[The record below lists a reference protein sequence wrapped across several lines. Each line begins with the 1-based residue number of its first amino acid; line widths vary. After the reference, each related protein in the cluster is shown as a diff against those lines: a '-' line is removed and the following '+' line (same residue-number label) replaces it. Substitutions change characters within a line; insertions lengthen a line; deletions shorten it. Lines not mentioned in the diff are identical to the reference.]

1 LCVTLIHFGRLK
13 ELYCLHFNLF
23 YLLSIGR
30 FCTFHN
36 SQEMKTGTNYSWK
49 RYNNAKVHLH
59 QVRKRQ
65 LIPDIAGWI
74 TRHEGKKFL
83 RLEET
88 FDESRLTSRILRPNE
103 QISLY
108 IHIPFCRKLCP
119 FCCFNRYLF
128 KEDEARAYFRY
139 LKKELDC
146 YIRNGFQFTHF
157 YIGGGTPTVLMDELL
172 DFIQYL
178 HARFKVKEISLET
191 TPAEISQE
199 NITRLKSAGI
209 KRLSIGV
216 QSFDD
221 KMLQSMGRTLCTG
234 EQTREKLLMA
244 QGQFSTLNIDLIFN
258 FPFQTLE
265 SFRNDVAAFKKMG
278 IDQVTFYPL
287 MPSPH
292 KKSALERKFSRVDNS
307 GEKKYYDIILKDIFA
322 QGYEASTVW
331 CFSKGNLMI
340 DEYIVDYA
348 DYIGIGSGSV
358 SLVNGYFYVN
368 TFSLQRYAEML
379 KNDHFPIARWRKLSE
394 KEYLRYYLL
403 TKLFGMKIDS
413 QQFREDFKADIHRK
427 LGNELLALKL
437 AGAISDH
444 KEIRITPKG
453 MYTVSVMMREF
464 FASLNTLREYC
475 IEKQI

>member
-1 LCVTLIHFGRLK
+1 LIS
-13 ELYCLHFNLF
+13 NL
-23 YLLSIGR
+23 
-30 FCTFHN
+30 
-36 SQEMKTGTNYSWK
+36 
-49 RYNNAKVHLH
+49 
-59 QVRKRQ
+59 
-65 LIPDIAGWI
+65 AGWI
-74 TRHEGKKFL
+74 TRREGKKFL

-88 FDESRLTSRILRPNE
+88 FDESMLFSRILRPNQ

-128 KEDEARAYFRY
+128 REEEAREYFRH
-139 LKKELDC
+139 LRKELDY
-146 YIRNGFQFTHF
+146 YIQRGFQFTNF
-157 YIGGGTPTVLMDELL
+157 YFGGGTPTLLMDELL
-172 DFIQYL
+172 DFIKYL
-178 HARFKVKEISLET
+178 QTSFKVNEISLET
-191 TPAEISQE
+191 TPAELSQE
-199 NITRLKSAGI
+199 NITMLQSAGI

-234 EQTREKLLMA
+234 EQVKEKLLMA
-244 QGQFSTLNIDLIFN
+244 QGQFATLNIDLIFN
-258 FPFQTLE
+258 FPFQTPAGFL
-265 SFRNDVAAFKKMG
+265 SDVDTFKKLG

-292 KKSALERKFSRVDNS
+292 KKSALERKFSRIDNS
-307 GEKKYYDIILKDIFA
+307 EEKKYYDIILQEVYS
-322 QGYEASTVW
+322 QGYQPSTVW

-368 TFSLQRYAEML
+368 TFSLKRYAEML
-379 KNDHFPIARWRKLSE
+379 QKNHFPIVRWRKLTE

-413 QQFREDFKADIHRK
+413 EQFRQDFKADIHHK
-427 LGNELLALKL
+427 LGNEISLLKL
-437 AGAISDH
+437 AGAISGNE
-444 KEIRITPKG
+444 KIKVTPRG

-475 IEKQI
+475 IEEQI